1 MVEHMLKANAQKQ
14 VGPRHVGRK
23 AGEPEATTKDRIL
36 SAALETLKSEG
47 FAGTSARAIARTG
60 GFNQALI
67 FYHFGTLTD
76 LLLAALDRTS
86 SKRMERYRSMVDETK
101 AISDLVGIASRIY
114 QEDLAAGH
122 ITVLSEMI
130 AGSLS
135 RPDLGPEIVARME
148 PWIDF
153 VDEIVGRA
161 LEETPFASLLP
172 SRTVAFAVVAL
183 YLGVDLLDHLD
194 GDHSRA
200 KQMFDAAG
208 HVSEIL
214 SPMLGAGR

>member
-1 MVEHMLKANAQKQ
+1 MLKAGAQNSSDT
-14 VGPRHVGRK
+14 
-23 AGEPEATTKDRIL
+23 GEDQAPATTTTKDRIVA
-36 SAALETLKSEG
+36 AALQTLTAEG

-86 SKRMERYRSMVDETK
+86 TERMARYRSMVAE
-101 AISDLVGIASRIY
+101 AHSISDLVGIASRIY
-114 QEDLAAGH
+114 QEDLEAGH

-135 RPDLGPEIVARME
+135 RPDLGPEVISAME

-153 VDEIVGRA
+153 A
-161 LEETPFASLLP
+161 EEMVRKVLDGTPFASLFP
-172 SRTVAFAVVAL
+172 PPTVAFAVVAL

-200 KQMFDAAG
+200 EEMFQTAEKISD
-208 HVSEIL
+208 IL
-214 SPMLGAGR
+214 APMLGAAR